1 MAVERRSPLT
11 PQLKTAPGS
20 GPGGPS
26 SGPRGRGALTPAL
39 PDKRAVQSLDRAFLL
54 LERLA
59 DKGGS
64 AGISELAA
72 DTGLP
77 LPTIHRLVRSLIV
90 GGYVRQLPSRRYAL
104 GPSLVRLGASAGR
117 LLGDW
122 ALPHLRRMVEQ
133 VGESANMAVL
143 DGDAVVYVAQVPSPH
158 SMRMFT
164 EVGRR
169 VLPHCTGVGKA
180 LLSALPDEQV
190 RAILA
195 RTGMP
200 AETEHT
206 ITSPE
211 ALIAELA
218 VVRVRGYAIDDAEQE
233 PGVRCVAAAVPS
245 QLAGNCAISVSGP
258 SSRVTVERVAQIA
271 PLLIAAT
278 GELVRDLSAPA
289 GP

>member
-1 MAVERRSPLT
+1 MERQYQGEQMAVERSSGRT
-11 PQLKTAPGS
+11 PVQPVQPAQTAPS
-20 GPGGPS
+20 AQS
-26 SGPRGRGALTPAL
+26 
-39 PDKRAVQSLDRAFLL
+39 VQSVDRAFRL

-59 DKGGS
+59 DTGGAAS
-64 AGISELAA
+64 ISDLAA

-77 LPTIHRLVRSLIV
+77 LPTIHRLVRSLIAS
-90 GGYVRQLPSRRYAL
+90 GYVRQLPSRRYAL
-104 GPSLVRLGASAGR
+104 GPGLIRLGASAGR

-122 ALPHLRRMVEQ
+122 AVPHLKVLVDQ
-133 VGESANMAVL
+133 IGESANMAVL
-143 DGDAVVYVAQVPSPH
+143 EGDAVVYVAQVPSPH

-200 AETEHT
+200 AQTDRT
-206 ITSPE
+206 ITSPDR
-211 ALIAELA
+211 LVAELGMI
-218 VVRVRGYAIDDAEQE
+218 RRRGYAIDDGEQE

-245 QLAGNCAISVSGP
+245 QLAGTAALSVSGP
-258 SSRVTVERVAQIA
+258 SSRVTKDRVERIA
-271 PLLIAAT
+271 PLVIAAT
-278 GELVRDLSAPA
+278 EDLVATLGRHGAS
-289 GP
+289 